1 VPRGLLAETRS
12 YEVDVDLDGN
22 RLPDDCTLTL
32 NDIPLDRLIR
42 GRTTLFAFN
51 MDFYAGDLRIAITR
65 GTRVLWSADVQ
76 VDPDIAKLTRDEYA
90 AMIAETAQATLAL
103 YRLSA
108 VTTPTTA
115 TAAGV
120 RSDLVTHELIRTN
133 FDAFD
138 RAVSRIADQP
148 LRALRSI
155 SVPTDIMR
163 ARRVDD
169 RAIATALRSGRSRA
183 ATTAEAIAAPR
194 LVGALGGRWI
204 PQIAETR
211 RHDRL
216 DVYENC
222 ALLGFLRWLDGILA
236 DLARRLATTGL
247 QDVSPAVRSLYADR
261 ISRWRARISALSRR
275 GLFAGLA
282 PNPALYATSVFRMN
296 PDYAAAFSA
305 MSRMRSGLGTGT
317 TATPAVPV
325 DRTYQLYELWCYVGI
340 LSAAAE
346 RFPASRHKVAKVLR
360 GYQSPSHLG
369 IALSRGDVAE
379 ISLDSHLSLAYQR
392 RITPNPS
399 PDGAKTLLVE
409 VVPDISIARRSSTGE
424 CEGLVIMDPKYRAG
438 ASLLDGLR
446 DMHVYR
452 DAILDSAGR
461 RLVKAAIAL
470 APRPRGLPEATSGL
484 PSDRPGIVCVRPSH
498 DPAVFAR
505 ALDAA
510 LRALQSS

>member
-1 VPRGLLAETRS
+1 
-12 YEVDVDLDGN
+12 
-22 RLPDDCTLTL
+22 
-32 NDIPLDRLIR
+32 
-42 GRTTLFAFN
+42 
-51 MDFYAGDLRIAITR
+51 MDFYAGDLRIAIVR

-76 VDPDIAKLTRDEYA
+76 VDPDTAKLTRDEYA

-155 SVPTDIMR
+155 TAPTDIMR

-169 RAIATALRSGRSRA
+169 RAIAAALRSGRSRI
-183 ATTAEAIAAPR
+183 ATNAEVVAAPR

-204 PQIAETR
+204 PRIAETR
-211 RHDRL
+211 RQDRL

-247 QDVSPAVRSLYADR
+247 QDVSPAARSLYADR
-261 ISRWRARISALSRR
+261 ISRWRARIAALSRR
-275 GLFAGLA
+275 GIFADLS
-282 PNPALYATSVFRMN
+282 PNPALHATSVFRMN

-305 MSRMRSGLGTGT
+305 MSRMRSGMGTGT
-317 TATPAVPV
+317 AAAPAVPM

-340 LSAAAE
+340 LAAAAE
-346 RFPASRHKVAKVLR
+346 KFPASRAKVADILQ
-360 GYQSPSHLG
+360 GFPSPRHLG
-369 IALSRGDVAE
+369 IALARGEVAE
-379 ISLDSHLSLAYQR
+379 ITLDSYLSLTYQR

-399 PDGAKTLLVE
+399 PDGARTLIVE
-409 VVPDISIARRSSTGE
+409 VVPDISIVKRSPAGI
-424 CEGLVIMDPKYRAG
+424 CEGLVVLDPKYRAG

-452 DAILDSAGR
+452 DAIVNSAGA

-470 APRPRGLPEATSGL
+470 APRPKDLPEVTSEL
-484 PSDRPGIVCVRPSH
+484 PSDRPGILCVRPSH
-498 DPAVFAR
+498 DPMVFDR
-505 ALDAA
+505 TLEAA
-510 LRALQSS
+510 QKLLQSSSA